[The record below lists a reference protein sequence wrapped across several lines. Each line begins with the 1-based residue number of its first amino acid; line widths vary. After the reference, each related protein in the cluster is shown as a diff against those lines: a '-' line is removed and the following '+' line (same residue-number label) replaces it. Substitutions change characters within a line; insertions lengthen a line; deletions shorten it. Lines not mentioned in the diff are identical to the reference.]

1 MMKQDANGRILLG
14 VLSSLVAG
22 TAAFI
27 ALAYVR
33 GGGRGRPSP
42 LLPKMV
48 EDQLDRV
55 TSWLDARLGKAVV
68 DRGMDALQHAL
79 RGSAPDKLMQLLE
92 QVIEPDALKQQRE
105 LDSQLAKADDD
116 GMTVRRAT
124 QPN

>member
-1 MMKQDANGRILLG
+1 MTKQDANGRILLG
-14 VLSSLVAG
+14 ILSSLVAG

-55 TSWLDARLGKAVV
+55 TLWLDARLGKAVV

>member
-14 VLSSLVAG
+14 ILSSLVAG

-92 QVIEPDALKQQRE
+92 QVMEPDALKQQRE

>member
-116 GMTVRRAT
+116 GMTVRRAS

>member
-92 QVIEPDALKQQRE
+92 QVMEPDALKQQRE